1 MTPFTISSD
10 RRIPAEH
17 WSRMFRAGLLVL
29 ALTLL
34 MPLPG
39 VAATTRVD
47 PPESA
52 PAATTAAATTR
63 LVVDLAASPAPAVR
77 FGRLAKR
84 DRQAIVA
91 FLSVASTGTTGM
103 LQRRIVAG
111 PRRAAMTTAPG
122 AGCWTWKWERDAYNL
137 FGLKLWAYVQEIDWC
152 DDGYSIIRDPQVLNY
167 GSTYFPFW
175 SWVHAGD
182 HTWGGL
188 GQPAFRSWSQANFS
202 LCLTPNVGCIQN
214 TYPWLDM
221 TAHANGTGT
230 GSVG

>member
-1 MTPFTISSD
+1 
-10 RRIPAEH
+10 
-17 WSRMFRAGLLVL
+17 
-29 ALTLL
+29 
-34 MPLPG
+34 
-39 VAATTRVD
+39 
-47 PPESA
+47 
-52 PAATTAAATTR
+52 
-63 LVVDLAASPAPAVR
+63 
-77 FGRLAKR
+77 
-84 DRQAIVA
+84 
-91 FLSVASTGTTGM
+91 
-103 LQRRIVAG
+103 
-111 PRRAAMTTAPG
+111 MTTAPG

-188 GQPAFRSWSQANFS
+188 GQAAFRSWSQANFS